1 MLRIALKN
9 TLAHKGRFVLTALA
23 VIIGTAFLAG
33 SFIFTDTIQRT
44 FDNLFADVY
53 ENTDAV
59 VRSSNVIEGD
69 FGLEQRGYLP
79 ESLVAEVRALPGV
92 ADAQGEIGGA
102 AVIIDADGDAITT
115 GGAPQYGSNFI
126 AGPLATWVI
135 AEGRAPD
142 GPNEVV
148 VDRGSAKK
156 GHMHVGDTIRVA
168 AQGASRQFEL
178 VGIAEFGDV
187 DSPGG
192 ATFALWD
199 LPTAQEMLLRPDLT
213 DKALVA
219 AVGVAGDGSL
229 DDDALAASI
238 ETALGG
244 SAAGI
249 EVLTGAEITEET
261 QNDIHDALSFFTIF
275 LTVFS
280 FIALFVGSF
289 VISNVFSITQ
299 AQRTREDALMRAV
312 GASRRQVSLGLFTE
326 ALLVGVVGSLTGLLL
341 GFGLAKVLQ
350 GALKAVGIDIPAT
363 GLTVQS
369 RTVVVTLLAGLVVTV
384 VAAVFPALRAGRVP
398 PVAAMREGAYE
409 NPARRRSRLVFGLVL
424 LVVGVALVLSGL
436 FQSEP
441 LRLAP
446 GIPLVFVALYVLGP
460 LIARPVA
467 RLLGLPLQRWRGITG
482 QLARDNS
489 SRNPKRTSRTAAA
502 LLIGVALVTG
512 VSVVAASL
520 KSSIREIFGDQFTG
534 DFTINLPQ
542 AGGGFGGFSPTFT
555 DQIGRIDGV
564 KAAAGIGMNLAVI
577 DGKGTAIVVVNPA
590 VVGEVFDLGFEA
602 GSVDDLTADGI
613 LVSADEAGKHGYAV
627 GDLIPV
633 ILADGQPRTLTVEG
647 IYHSDELA
655 GGYTVSRDLFATTSL
670 PTIDFAIFIVS
681 EPGADPAAVRAALEA
696 AVEGYGIG
704 KVQSRSEYID
714 SQASQIDMMVNLVF
728 ALLALSVFIA
738 VFGIIITL
746 LLSVFER
753 RRELALMRAVGMTR
767 RQVRRMVRY
776 EAVITSLLGTVE
788 GIVVGLLLGY
798 ALVLALRDEG
808 LKSFTIPWSA
818 IAIVMVMAAILGV
831 VAAIWPARRATRVD
845 IVEAIATT

>member
-69 FGLEQRGYLP
+69 FGLEQRGNLP
-79 ESLVAEVRALPGV
+79 ESLVAEVAAIPGV
-92 ADAQGEIGGA
+92 ADAQGNLGGA
-102 AVIIDADGDAITT
+102 AVIVDANGDAITT
-115 GGAPQYGSNFI
+115 GGSPQFGGNYTS
-126 AGPLATWVI
+126 GPLATWIV
-135 AEGRAPD
+135 AEGRAPE
-142 GPNEVV
+142 GPTEVM
-148 VDRGSAKK
+148 VDRGTAKK
-156 GHMHVGDTIRVA
+156 GDLELGDTIRVA
-168 AQGASRQFEL
+168 AQGASREFEL

-192 ATFALWD
+192 ASFALFD

-213 DKALVA
+213 DKALVDS
-219 AVGVAGDGSL
+219 VLVAGDGSL
-229 DDDALAASI
+229 DDDALADSI

-244 SAAGI
+244 QAAGI
-249 EVLTGAEITEET
+249 EVLTGAEITEES
-261 QNDIHDALSFFTIF
+261 QNDIREGLRFFTIF

-299 AQRTREDALMRAV
+299 AQRIREDALMRAV
-312 GASRRQVSLGLFTE
+312 GASRRQVSVGLLLE
-326 ALLVGVVGSLTGLLL
+326 AVLVGVVGSLTGLVL
-341 GFGLAKVLQ
+341 GIGLAELLQ
-350 GALKAVGIDIPAT
+350 AALSLVGIDIPAT
-363 GLTVQS
+363 GLMIQA
-369 RTVVVTLLAGLVVTV
+369 RTVVVTLTAGLVVTV
-384 VAAVFPALRAGRVP
+384 VAAVFPAVRAGRVP

-409 NPARRRSRLVFGLVL
+409 NPARRRSRLILGLVL
-424 LVVGVALVLSGL
+424 LAVGVALVLSGL
-436 FQSEP
+436 FEGKP

-467 RLLGLPLQRWRGITG
+467 RVLGFPLERWRGVTG

-502 LLIGVALVTG
+502 LLIGVSLVTG

-520 KSSIREIFGDQFTG
+520 KSSIREIFGEQFTG
-534 DFTINLPQ
+534 DFAVNLPQ
-542 AGGGFGGFSPTFT
+542 AGGGFGGFAPTFA
-555 DQIGRIDGV
+555 DELNEIDGV
-564 KAAAGIGMNLAVI
+564 AAAAGIGINLAVI
-577 DGKGTAIVVVNPA
+577 DGDGTGIVVVNPD
-590 VVGEVFDLGFEA
+590 VVGKVFDLGFTA
-602 GSVDDLTADGI
+602 GRVEDLTADGI
-613 LVSADEAGKHGYAV
+613 LLSVEEADDNGYAI
-627 GDLIPV
+627 GDILPV
-633 ILADGQPRTLTVEG
+633 ILADGQPRTLTVQG
-647 IYHSDELA
+647 IYESDELA
-655 GGYTVSRDLFATTSL
+655 GGYTVSRELFASTTL
-670 PTIDFAIFIVS
+670 PTVDFGIFIVS
-681 EPGADPAAVRAALEA
+681 EPGSDPAAVRAALEA
-696 AVEGYGIG
+696 AVEDYGIG
-704 KVQSRSEYID
+704 EVQSRSEYID
-714 SQASQIDMMVNLVF
+714 SQASQIDMIVNLVF

-767 RQVRRMVRY
+767 RQVRTMVRY

-808 LKSFTIPWSA
+808 LKSFTVPWSA
-818 IAIVMVMAAILGV
+818 IVVVMVMSAILGV